1 LNGQNHRLKII
12 KKELMDSVI
21 YPLSDG
27 FHHPSLSRPFLYGV
41 FEDIEKL
48 LGPLNRFMAFRLF
61 VVLEKT

>member
-1 LNGQNHRLKII
+1 M
-12 KKELMDSVI
+12 MDSVI
-21 YPLSDG
+21 CPLSDG